1 MSNQEKRI
9 EILTKDELSDVLK
22 RLTNEILQKVVEP
35 KDIILIGIP
44 TRGVNLSEIIALE
57 IFKKIGYEVKRGI
70 IDPTFHRDDQSRIG
84 TKSIKVDRIPFPLD
98 NEEIILIDDVIYTGR
113 TARAAIEAINFWGRP
128 KKIMLLALIDRG
140 HRELPIQP
148 DFYGKKVL
156 TNKDQKIELLLKSLD
171 ENEGVFISMGS

>member
-1 MSNQEKRI
+1 MSNLEKRI
-9 EILTKDELSDVLK
+9 EILTKAELRNVLK
-22 RLTNEILQKVVEP
+22 RLTAEILEKIDNPQNL
-35 KDIILIGIP
+35 ILMGIP
-44 TRGVNLSEIIALE
+44 TRGVNLSEFIALE
-57 IFKKIGYEVKRGI
+57 IFKKVGYEIDKGI